1 MQIKQLIE
9 ERGSRTKLKFL
20 DESLIMVK
28 GKLKIYMKN

>member
-9 ERGSRTKLKFL
+9 ERGSRTKLEFL